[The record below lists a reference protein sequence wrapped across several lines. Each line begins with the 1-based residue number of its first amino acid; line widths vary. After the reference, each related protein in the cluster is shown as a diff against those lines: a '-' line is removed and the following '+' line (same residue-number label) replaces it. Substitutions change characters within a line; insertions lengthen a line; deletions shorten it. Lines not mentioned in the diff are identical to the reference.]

1 MKGEDAQNV
10 GLRRMIAEEMDRKL
24 ESVNQSDIDTN
35 LQELISL
42 THPGFPRS
50 AESAQSNL
58 EEIESGANIV
68 NLLELLFKDRKVEKN
83 VVLCGGQ
90 VPASLVID
98 DLYVVQIHENVAVH
112 YRKGDDER
120 LRKMARAR

>member
-1 MKGEDAQNV
+1 M
-10 GLRRMIAEEMDRKL
+10 
-24 ESVNQSDIDTN
+24 
-35 LQELISL
+35 
-42 THPGFPRS
+42 
-50 AESAQSNL
+50 